1 MFKSQKHNMS
11 KTASCEILQ
20 YNIIYIKYFKTLLHS
35 IYKYIHMKL
44 WKALE
49 IKHSGMRLLLVNGGE

>member
-1 MFKSQKHNMS
+1 MS
-11 KTASCEILQ
+11 KTANCEILQ
-20 YNIIYIKYFKTLLHS
+20 YNIIYIKYFKTLLHN

-49 IKHSGMRLLLVNGGE
+49 IKKHSGTWLLLGNGGE